1 MVTFILAPVLGASSE
16 DAVRIPTHP
25 TVVNFGLWVH
35 NHTGD
40 DLRHL
45 ADLYDYEVLV
55 HSPLPIS
62 QSDCEK
68 LRFSLRRLA
77 VVRDLRPA
85 VDDDICWF
93 VLTQLLNCGN
103 GTPFY
108 QELQDYQHRTG
119 CTVLEWTE
127 MKVHTTDADK
137 LETDARRIAA
147 KYGF

>member
-1 MVTFILAPVLGASSE
+1 MVTLILAAVLGASPE
-16 DAVRIPTHP
+16 ATVRIPTHSAI
-25 TVVNFGLWVH
+25 VAFGIWVH

-62 QSDCEK
+62 QSDCER

-85 VDDDICWF
+85 VDDDIYRF
-93 VLTQLLNCGN
+93 VLTQLLNCGD

-108 QELQDYQHRTG
+108 QELQGYQQRTG
-119 CTVLEWTE
+119 CTVLEWAE
-127 MKVHTTDADK
+127 LKVQTKEADK
-137 LETDARRIAA
+137 LEADVRKITA

>member
-1 MVTFILAPVLGASSE
+1 MVTLILAAVLGASPE
-16 DAVRIPTHP
+16 ATIRIPTHSAI
-25 TVVNFGLWVH
+25 VAFGVWVH

-62 QSDCEK
+62 QSDCDK
-68 LRFSLRRLA
+68 LRLSLRRLA

-85 VDDDICWF
+85 LDDDICWF
-93 VLTQLLNCGN
+93 VLTQLLNCGD

-127 MKVHTTDADK
+127 MKVHTK
-137 LETDARRIAA
+137 EGNKRETDARKIAA